1 MVLFTSL
8 RENLYESSIL
18 LHSILQNTQL
28 KLRKFLPESHIEV
41 LEQVYTLQVTDNK
54 RKLIYNDNNK
64 LIATD
69 HYKISETKNI
79 PN

>member
-1 MVLFTSL
+1 LVLFTSL